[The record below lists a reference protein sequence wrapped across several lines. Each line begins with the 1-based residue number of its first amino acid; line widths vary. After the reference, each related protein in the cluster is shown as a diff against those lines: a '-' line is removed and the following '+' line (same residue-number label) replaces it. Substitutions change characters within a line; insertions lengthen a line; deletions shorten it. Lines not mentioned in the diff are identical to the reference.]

1 MIRMGGPASDPEE
14 ERKAANQAV
23 VGNSVIFGL
32 LVVAVNIA
40 PYILDQLGVEA
51 SL

>member
-1 MIRMGGPASDPEE
+1 MIRMGGPSDPEE

-23 VGNSVIFGL
+23 IGNSVIFGI
-32 LVVAVNIA
+32 LVVAVNVA
-40 PYILDQLGVEA
+40 PYILDQLGIEA